1 MFSISLVRNPCGA
14 RPISG
19 VAVWVRTGV
28 ELVLTILF
36 SLFLLCVLTRLATRA
51 CFAERRSVS
60 AEEPVPAELQAPLA
74 VAQHLL
80 EAPTSAPEP
89 SGAPEVEAKENGI
102 APADSKEEATENVSD
117 VRFLLK

>member
-1 MFSISLVRNPCGA
+1 M
-14 RPISG
+14 
-19 VAVWVRTGV
+19 
-28 ELVLTILF
+28 
-36 SLFLLCVLTRLATRA
+36 
-51 CFAERRSVS
+51 
-60 AEEPVPAELQAPLA
+60 PAELQAPLA

-117 VRFLLK
+117 VRFLLR

>member
-1 MFSISLVRNPCGA
+1 MFSISRVRNPCGP

-28 ELVLTILF
+28 ELVLTIF
-36 SLFLLCVLTRLATRA
+36 FLLCFLTRLATRA

-117 VRFLLK
+117 VRFLLR